1 MAKEDLKL
9 EGQRKNSIVQ
19 FTIKQPLVF
28 GIYLN
33 KKKKKGNF
41 YG

>member
-9 EGQRKNSIVQ
+9 EGQRKNSTMQ
-19 FTIKQPLVF
+19 FITKQPLVF

-33 KKKKKGNF
+33 KKKKGNF